1 MSNKII
7 VFSLNGCG
15 HCLVL
20 KKQLN
25 DDNIEFTE
33 IEVSKNNE
41 VWDQVVKQTGH
52 NSLPT
57 VFISLNGE
65 DDGPV
70 FVPGRDYK
78 DKDEIVKI
86 IKTYI

>member
-33 IEVSKNNE
+33 IEVSKNSE
-41 VWDQVVKQTGH
+41 IWDQVVKQTGH

-70 FVPGRDYK
+70 FVPGRDYQ

>member
-1 MSNKII
+1 MPNRII
-7 VFSLNGCG
+7 IFTLNGCG
-15 HCLVL
+15 HCSIL
-20 KKQLN
+20 KGELN
-25 DDNIEFTE
+25 NEGIEYTE
-33 IEVSKNNE
+33 IEVSKHEEIWNK
-41 VWDQVVKQTGH
+41 VVKQTGH

-70 FVPGRDYK
+70 FVPGRDYR